1 MMSPQSAN
9 NCRLVDQGRVN
20 SPGRGWVYA
29 SNGQF
34 RSDRASE
41 PLILKDDLRALA
53 GAGAELT
60 YTGVPQGAGPRMG
73 IDRDEDSFFDRTEMD
88 AGSDPADP
96 SSTPA
101 TVAVGPL
108 GDTGRTMSFTSYPNP
123 VRRDGAVVS
132 FELPARDGVRL
143 QVFDAGG
150 RLVRTLL
157 TAPAGPGLV
166 RVRWNGAD
174 ERGRRVA

>member
-1 MMSPQSAN
+1 NGQA
-9 NCRLVDQGRVN
+9 
-20 SPGRGWVYA
+20 RGWVYA
-29 SNGQF
+29 SNNQF

-41 PLILKDDLRALA
+41 PLIMKDDLRALA

-60 YTGVPQGAGPRMG
+60 YTGVPQGAGLRMG
-73 IDRDEDSFFDRTEMD
+73 IDRDEDGSYDRTEMD

-96 SSTPA
+96 GSTPT

-108 GDTGRTMSFTSYPNP
+108 GDTGKLALFSSYPNP
-123 VRRDGAVVS
+123 VRRDGSVVS

-143 QVFDAGG
+143 QVFDASG

-157 TAPAGPGLV
+157 AAPAGPGLV

-174 ERGRRVA
+174 DRG